1 VQLGTAMDN
10 ILIPLVPAF
19 AIGYRIIRRRG
30 RKEGK

>member
-1 VQLGTAMDN
+1 VQLGTAMAN

-19 AIGYRIIRRRG
+19 AIGYRIIRRRD